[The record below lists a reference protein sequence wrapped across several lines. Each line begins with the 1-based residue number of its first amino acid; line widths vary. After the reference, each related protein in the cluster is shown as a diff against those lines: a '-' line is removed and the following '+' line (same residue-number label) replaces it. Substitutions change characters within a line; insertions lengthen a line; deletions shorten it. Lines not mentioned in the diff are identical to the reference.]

1 VAGNPD
7 PGNPSHRTRAHQ
19 LRKASRGGQTL
30 HESDQLWLAD
40 YEEKQQRKRVAA
52 VAAPVETGRSKSAR
66 RIDLQIEEAAE
77 AEGTGPTAAAVA
89 AGAALA
95 AREEGR
101 RIDSLSMHAVD
112 ALKEAVLV
120 YRDICLTM
128 RRRMENLEHAHV
140 EMLETIRVRHI
151 EATQLEANLVQRDAE
166 ARPEDQM
173 LTMLIAKFLNVPPEM
188 LPRAAP
194 PPTRPTRPNGKPPTR
209 PNGVPP
215 K

>member
-1 VAGNPD
+1 MAD
-7 PGNPSHRTRAHQ
+7 PAPPSHRTKAHKLRAAV
-19 LRKASRGGQTL
+19 KAGQTL
-30 HESDQLWLAD
+30 APVDALWLSD
-40 YEEKQQRKRVAA
+40 YEEKQQRARQQLLGAGA
-52 VAAPVETGRSKSAR
+52 ERGRSASSRKVNFQ
-66 RIDLQIEEAAE
+66 LEEMAAAE
-77 AEGTGPTAAAVA
+77 GEGPTAAAVA
-89 AGAALA
+89 AGAALH

-128 RRRMENLEHAHV
+128 RRRMENLEHAHI
-140 EMLETIRVRHI
+140 EMLETIRTRHI
-151 EATQLEANLVQRDAE
+151 EATQLEASLVQRDAE

-194 PPTRPTRPNGKPPTR
+194 PPTRPTRPNGRPPTR
-209 PNGVPP
+209 PPNGVPP